1 MNKRNKKFF
10 NKVSGCME
18 RFCSILKSNT
28 QQIIDFERKIKLIL
42 TTNTTKCTFLLEVN
56 EISLTVNI
64 LD

>member
-1 MNKRNKKFF
+1 
-10 NKVSGCME
+10 ME

-42 TTNTTKCTFLLEVN
+42 ATNTTKCTFLLEVN